1 MKQKQVQK
9 KAKPSVKKAE
19 PKKRITIT
27 PKPTVAEDFTTEN
40 FYEIFERYKPNHF
53 RLSAMYLG
61 LVFSHFWKGIKGLF
75 KK

>member
-9 KAKPSVKKAE
+9 KAVKKAE
-19 PKKRITIT
+19 PSKPKKRITIT

-53 RLSAMYLG
+53 RLSAMYLD
-61 LVFSHFWKGIKGLF
+61 LVFSHLWNGIKGLF

>member
-9 KAKPSVKKAE
+9 KAKPSAKKAE

-27 PKPTVAEDFTTEN
+27 PKPTVAEDFDTVDLKEWLKN
-40 FYEIFERYKPNHF
+40 YKPNHF
-53 RLSAMYLG
+53 KLALMDFELA
-61 LVFSHFWKGIKGLF
+61 FSNLWRGIKGLF

>member
-9 KAKPSVKKAE
+9 KAVKKTE
-19 PKKRITIT
+19 PSKPKKRITIT
-27 PKPTVAEDFTTEN
+27 PKTTVAEDFTTEN